1 MNILHKL
8 TKEYKKSVIYF
19 DQKNSYFLTTQK
31 EFKEYFDE
39 EDCNL
44 LKVGSPF
51 PTEVLE
57 DIEFLEITYSKGRS
71 WKILQ
76 QYLEQMTSLHTL
88 FLPTIYMKDI
98 HLLKFPKSLR
108 SLRFINQSEF
118 NNYFNENKEVFQNE
132 KLLKDLKLENLTY
145 LGIFHLSNC
154 NRIEEYIQI
163 SPEQFP
169 NLEYVEFRNDD
180 KSTFLKQLQ
189 IFSNIKH
196 LDISASTA
204 PVFEYLAP
212 FRNSLQTLSLIG
224 LGEKFS
230 FKGIGVLKSLQAIWI
245 NSTYCDTDCSA
256 FLEVPQ
262 LEEIALIN
270 GKFVTNAESILELPN
285 LVSLKILDCK
295 TPDKKKLMTKELK
308 KKFVER
314 GVKSVW

>member
-19 DQKNSYFLTTQK
+19 GQKNAYFLTTQK

-76 QYLEQMTSLHTL
+76 QYLGQMTSLHTL

-132 KLLKDLKLENLTY
+132 KLLKDLKLENLT
-145 LGIFHLSNC
+145 
-154 NRIEEYIQI
+154 
-163 SPEQFP
+163 
-169 NLEYVEFRNDD
+169 
-180 KSTFLKQLQ
+180 
-189 IFSNIKH
+189 
-196 LDISASTA
+196 
-204 PVFEYLAP
+204 
-212 FRNSLQTLSLIG
+212 
-224 LGEKFS
+224 
-230 FKGIGVLKSLQAIWI
+230 
-245 NSTYCDTDCSA
+245 
-256 FLEVPQ
+256 
-262 LEEIALIN
+262 
-270 GKFVTNAESILELPN
+270 
-285 LVSLKILDCK
+285 
-295 TPDKKKLMTKELK
+295 
-308 KKFVER
+308 
-314 GVKSVW
+314 